1 MIKQNWEVSEE
12 EKRRVLSL
20 HENATKNLYLIKEQ
34 KSTDKEVKKFDLTKS
49 FSSGEY
55 KLNNTQELDK
65 IVSEIQNFL
74 KSNPNTK
81 YDVVITASESK
92 VPNRGVGMKP
102 GDLSQTRLAQVL
114 NYVQPKLSGVD
125 IKTNPLPP
133 GGLKWDPKKGADHPD
148 YTKHQFVNMSVVLPG
163 AKGKQVP
170 VAKCGETYGAERTI
184 GETGEKSDGYVTFN
198 RTFNTPTQLIFSSYR
213 VPDRIRLFDENDVEL
228 YDSGY
233 YANSF
238 YDSKLNVKYGPI
250 LSLNLA
256 NKYKTDGGMVMSKK
270 NPIVK
275 LKTKDEVIEFF
286 EIPKTIHPSKVPF
299 YENILKKP
307 EIFDVVKYTVGQ
319 TLKINTSD
327 YGENV
332 RVVITSP
339 LKNTN
344 WKLVTKCI

>member
-49 FSSGEY
+49 FGSGEY
-55 KLNNTQELDK
+55 KLDNTQELDK

-74 KSNPNTK
+74 KSNPNTN
-81 YDVVITASESK
+81 YNVLITSSESK

-114 NYVQPKLSGVD
+114 NYVQPKLSGID
-125 IKTNPLPP
+125 IETKPLPP
-133 GGLKWDPKKGADHPD
+133 GGPEWDPDKGSGHPD
-148 YTKHQFVNMSVVLPG
+148 YTKHQFVSVSVVLPG
-163 AKGKQVP
+163 TKGKQVP
-170 VAKCGETYGAERTI
+170 VARCGKTYGDERTI

-198 RTFNTPTQLIFSSYR
+198 RTFNTPTQLIFSPYR

-233 YANSF
+233 YADSF
-238 YDSKLNVKYGPI
+238 YDSRLNVKYGPWI
-250 LSLNLA
+250 SLSLA
-256 NKYKTDGGMVMSKK
+256 DKYKKDGGMVMSKK

-275 LKTKDEVIEFF
+275 LKTKDEVREFF
-286 EIPKTIHPSKVPF
+286 GVPNKMQVSKILH

-307 EIFDVVKYTVGQ
+307 EIFDVVGYTFGP
-319 TLKINTSD
+319 TLKINTSE

-332 RVVITSP
+332 RVVVTSP

>member
-34 KSTDKEVKKFDLTKS
+34 TSEGKEVKKFNVSNS
-49 FSSGEY
+49 FGSGEY
-55 KLNNTQELDK
+55 ELKNTQEIDRA
-65 IVSEIQNFL
+65 VSEIQNFL

-81 YDVVITASESK
+81 YDVVITSSESK

-125 IKTNPLPP
+125 IKTKPLPP
-133 GGLKWDPKKGADHPD
+133 GGPEWDPKKGSDHPD
-148 YTKHQFVNMSVVLPG
+148 YTEHQFVNVSVVLPG
-163 AKGKQVP
+163 SKGKQVP
-170 VAKCGETYGAERTI
+170 VAKCGETYGSERTI

-198 RTFNTPTQLIFSSYR
+198 RTFNTPTQLIFSSYK
-213 VPDRIRLFDENDVEL
+213 VPDRLRIFDENDVEL

-233 YANSF
+233 YSNSF
-238 YDSKLNVKYGPI
+238 YDSGLNVKYGPA
-250 LSLNLA
+250 LSLSLA
-256 NKYKTDGGMVMSKK
+256 NKYKKDGGMVMSKK
-270 NPIVK
+270 SPIVK
-275 LKTKDEVIEFF
+275 LKTKDEVREFF
-286 EIPKTIHPSKVPF
+286 GVPNKIQVSKIPY
-299 YENILKKP
+299 YEQILKKP
-307 EIFDVVKYTVGQ
+307 EIYDVVKYTFGP